1 MSARAMSPKKCR
13 VRCSLGVASREADLG
28 QCQASRQAANAARI
42 GAGGMTAMNRR
53 SLDACMVVK
62 AGQAGPRMA
71 PTEPVPIFESTFDK
85 VYIPPPRRRLLR
97 VGVASLKNHPALPGI
112 FI

>member
-1 MSARAMSPKKCR
+1 MSARAMSPKKWKGR
-13 VRCSLGVASREADLG
+13 GRLGRATREAELG
-28 QCQASRQAANAARI
+28 PLQGLRQAANAARI
-42 GAGGMTAMNRR
+42 GSGGMTAMNRR